1 MVLFN
6 THLNVQT
13 CKMQKNLLFSNWCW
27 NSKGILSFSQNS
39 MQSCKKKSLIK
50 VSFHMTT
57 TICWYCPAL
66 VRGYAILILYSKM
79 APSGLNLYQLRYVI
93 GEHSKLFLTSLGFL
107 HPTCLSKYINMWN
120 QTSWVSLTKD
130 FWSDSFPIWH
140 LRDYS
145 VDHWFVKKYILGR
158 GTIPLLCCWNII
170 CVCMI

>member
-1 MVLFN
+1 MFKPAK
-6 THLNVQT
+6 
-13 CKMQKNLLFSNWCW
+13 CKKPCFFPTGVETVKVYLVFHRTRCSLV
-27 NSKGILSFSQNS
+27 
-39 MQSCKKKSLIK
+39 KKKSLIK

-66 VRGYAILILYSKM
+66 VRGYAILILYRKM